1 MSRYGESLCRQCR
14 VERTKLF
21 LKGDKCVSE
30 KCPVERRAYAPGE
43 HGRARKR
50 ILGYGIQLREKQK
63 LKRYYGMTERQFRLF
78 FKRAERKKGITGE
91 NLLTMLERRLDN
103 VVFII
108 GFARSRSQAR
118 QMITHGHLR
127 VNEKRVTVPSFIVGQ
142 GDIVNLRPR
151 SAQYED
157 FKQIINQNRS
167 KTVPGWLAV
176 DWEAMS
182 ARIAALPTRQ
192 DITLPIEEHYIVELY
207 SK

>member
-21 LKGDKCVSE
+21 LKGDKCLSE
-30 KCPVERRAYAPGE
+30 RCPLERRAYAPGE

-103 VVFII
+103 VIYVI
-108 GFARSRSQAR
+108 GFARSRSQGR
-118 QMITHGHLR
+118 QLITHGHFR
-127 VNEKRVTVPSFIVGQ
+127 VNEKKVTIPSFIVGQ
-142 GDIVNLRPR
+142 GDSIDIRPR

-157 FKQIINQNRS
+157 FKQLVNQNRK
-167 KTVPGWLAV
+167 KTVPSWIAV
-176 DWEAMS
+176 DWEAKS
-182 ARIAALPTRQ
+182 AKIAALPTRQ

>member
-21 LKGDKCVSE
+21 LKGDKCLSE
-30 KCPVERRAYAPGE
+30 RCPVERRAYAPGE

-103 VVFII
+103 VIYII
-108 GFARSRSQAR
+108 GFARSRSQGR
-118 QMITHGHLR
+118 QLITHGHFR
-127 VNEKRVTVPSFIVGQ
+127 VNEKKVTIPSFIVGQ
-142 GDIVNLRPR
+142 GDSIDIRPR
-151 SAQYED
+151 SAQYEG
-157 FKQIINQNRS
+157 FKQLISQNRK
-167 KTVPGWLAV
+167 KTVPSWIAV

-182 ARIAALPTRQ
+182 AKIAALPTRQ
-192 DITLPIEEHYIVELY
+192 EITLPIEEHYIVELY

>member
-21 LKGDKCVSE
+21 LKGDKCLSE
-30 KCPVERRAYAPGE
+30 RCPLERRAYAPGE

-103 VVFII
+103 VIYVI
-108 GFARSRSQAR
+108 GFARSRSQGR
-118 QMITHGHLR
+118 QLITHGHFR
-127 VNEKRVTVPSFIVGQ
+127 VNEKKVTIPSFIVGQ
-142 GDIVNLRPR
+142 GDSIDIRPR

-157 FKQIINQNRS
+157 FKQLINKNKN
-167 KTVPGWLAV
+167 KTVPSWIAV
-176 DWEAMS
+176 DWEALN
-182 ARIAALPTRQ
+182 AKIAALPTRQ